1 MELEAG
7 DTLFFN
13 CDFAILGAGAFHRE

>member
-1 MELEAG
+1 MELEAR

-13 CDFAILGAGAFHRE
+13 CDFAILGAGAFHHG

>member
-7 DTLFFN
+7 NTLFFN
-13 CDFAILGAGAFHRE
+13 CDFAILGAGAFHHG